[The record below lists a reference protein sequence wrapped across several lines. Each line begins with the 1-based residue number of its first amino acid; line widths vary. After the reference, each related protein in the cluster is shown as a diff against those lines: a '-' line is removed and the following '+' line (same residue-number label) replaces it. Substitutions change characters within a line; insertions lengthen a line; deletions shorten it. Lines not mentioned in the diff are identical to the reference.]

1 MHTVVKKL
9 WLNLKAISTDLII
22 FARFLKK
29 NNMIVR

>member
-1 MHTVVKKL
+1 MHTVVEKL

-29 NNMIVR
+29 NKIT

>member
-1 MHTVVKKL
+1 MYTIVEKL

-29 NNMIVR
+29 NKIT